1 MPALPDHIEIPI
13 TEIAEQLGMD
23 EAIIASTMN
32 ANKTDTEIDRSNL
45 GEAAGAA

>member
-1 MPALPDHIEIPI
+1 
-13 TEIAEQLGMD
+13 MD

-32 ANKTDTEIDRSNL
+32 ANETDTEIDRSNL